1 MKIRDEYIGQARGSS
16 CEPTGAA
23 GQQIAGVHNFEATG
37 VPAPCGSVAS
47 LRGSVGA
54 PCGSVAALC
63 VAVWVLR
70 VPVWSLCVRLLGRKK
85 VLSLLPPHL
94 RLY

>member
-16 CEPTGAA
+16 YESTGAD
-23 GQQIAGVHNFEATG
+23 GQQIASVHNFEATG

-63 VAVWVLR
+63 V
-70 VPVWSLCVRLLGRKK
+70 RLLGRKK

>member
-1 MKIRDEYIGQARGSS
+1 MKIRDEYIGQARDSS

-23 GQQIAGVHNFEATG
+23 GQQIASVHNFEATG
-37 VPAPCGSVAS
+37 VPAPRGSVAS
-47 LRGSVGA
+47 LRGSVG
-54 PCGSVAALC
+54 
-63 VAVWVLR
+63 
-70 VPVWSLCVRLLGRKK
+70 SLCVHLLGRKK